1 MAVSKVAIVGAFVAL
16 ALDAASDSPRFDAGM
31 VLYRAGNCAAA
42 LEQFAASEKATEAAA
57 ERNLYQ
63 GICFAKQNNWA
74 AAAAHLGP
82 YTAAHAE
89 DAKGWDWLAQSHLYG
104 RDFEHAKGEIERA
117 IQLDGQSAEHYRTLG
132 EIELE
137 RKDYQAAYAA
147 WIKANQLAPGD
158 ARTTYYLG
166 RLFFEA
172 DFLDEAAAWLR
183 QTLKAEPHHFAAMTY
198 LGMCAERLGMEKT
211 ANDLY
216 AAAIRESKEQKK
228 PYSWA
233 FLSYAKLLRQSGD
246 EPKAVATL
254 IEAER
259 LCPEAHALTQLGQI
273 LAATEPARAVAVLRR
288 AIAMDASIP
297 DAHYRLSLL
306 LQKAGQGA
314 EAQSEMKKF
323 QETKAAEERN
333 KSSVQAVRRDV
344 R

>member
-1 MAVSKVAIVGAFVAL
+1 MAVGKVVIMGALLVL
-16 ALDAASDSPRFDAGM
+16 ALDAASDSPKFDAAM
-31 VLYRAGNCAAA
+31 VLYRAGNCGAA

-74 AAAAHLGP
+74 AAAAHLAS
-82 YTAAHAE
+82 YTAAHQE
-89 DAKGWDWLAQSHLYG
+89 DAKGWYWLAQSHLYS
-104 RDFEHAKGEIERA
+104 RDFETAKREIERA
-117 IQLDGQSAEHYRTLG
+117 IQFDKSADNYRTLG

-137 RKDYQAAYAA
+137 RKDYQAAYSA
-147 WIKANQLAPGD
+147 WIQANQLIPGD

-216 AAAIRESKEQKK
+216 VAAIRESKEQKK

-233 FLSYAKLLRQSGD
+233 FLSYAKLLRQNGD

-254 IEAER
+254 VEAEE

-306 LQKAGQGA
+306 LQKEGQKA
-314 EAQSEMKKF
+314 EAQLEMQTF
-323 QETKAAEERN
+323 RETKAAEEQN
-333 KSSVQAVRRDV
+333 KASVQAVRRDV